1 MRTASSRAA
10 SSRVVSSRRFVAPF
24 AASAKSTRPPCNRP
38 AARWLCRAAV
48 DSDISIAEMEAELR
62 GALEKEDYKLAARLR
77 DAIQQKQQVS
87 KLAVEDANRRF
98 YDAFT
103 SGRVE
108 EMERIVG
115 EGEHVQVVHP
125 GSGCIAGRAQ
135 VMDSWRAI
143 MRNVRPGAFKVKLE
157 DVRVFAREDMGFVTC
172 VEIIDADDSSGRI
185 VATNVFEKQGGVWR
199 IVQHHGSPTVN
210 RFR

>member
-1 MRTASSRAA
+1 MQIRSTSRPAVTRTQRLAGPCRARLTSCCRRHMPDGRWLGRAA
-10 SSRVVSSRRFVAPF
+10 
-24 AASAKSTRPPCNRP
+24 
-38 AARWLCRAAV
+38 L
-48 DSDISIAEMEAELR
+48 DSDVSIAHLEAELQ
-62 GALEKEDYKLAARLR
+62 GALAQEDYKLAARLR
-77 DAIQQKQQVS
+77 DEIQQKQQVS

-98 YDAFT
+98 YDAFM

-108 EMERIVG
+108 EMERVVG

-125 GSGCIAGRAQ
+125 GASCIAGRAQ

-143 MRNVRPGAFKVKLE
+143 LRNVRPGAFKVKLE
-157 DVRVFAREDMGFVTC
+157 DVRVFAQEDMGFVTC
-172 VEIIDADDSSGRI
+172 VEIIDADDSEGRI

-199 IVQHHGSPTVN
+199 IIQHHGSPTIA